1 MKVLDRNELIINIDI
16 VNVSDEKLAIINDL
30 VNRDIKTDFNKSEN
44 KFNVKDVDWLTAQE
58 D

>member
-1 MKVLDRNELIINIDI
+1 MKVLDRNELIQNIDI

-30 VNRDIKTDFNKSEN
+30 VNRDIKTDFDKSEN

-58 D
+58 A